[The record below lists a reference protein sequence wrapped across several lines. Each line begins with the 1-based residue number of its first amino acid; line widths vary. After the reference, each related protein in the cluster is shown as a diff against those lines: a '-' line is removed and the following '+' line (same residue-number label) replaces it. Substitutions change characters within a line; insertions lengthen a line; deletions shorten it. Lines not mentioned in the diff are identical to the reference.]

1 MCLDAKLS
9 KRTEKQII
17 NQAKKRGY
25 IRVFKVCKLGGTGT
39 LYGEDLEYESGLQAA
54 SDYWGG
60 AWGWYGFLTKQGA
73 KRYNCRNQ
81 QIKVC
86 YAKPSWVL
94 EIGKISFVGGTYS
107 AARFS
112 HLVFP
117 DWKKENMTIR
127 KFRQMCKD
135 SKIKN

>member
-9 KRTEKQII
+9 KRTKKRII

-25 IRVFKVCKLGGTGT
+25 VRVFKVCKLGATGT
-39 LYGEDLEYESGLQAA
+39 YWSFSQKYKSGLQTAE
-54 SDYWGG
+54 SGG
-60 AWGWYGFLTKQGA
+60 NAWGWYGFLTKQGA
-73 KRYNCRNQ
+73 ERYKCGDE

-86 YAKPSWVL
+86 YTKPSWIL
-94 EIGKISFVGGTYS
+94 EIGKIGFDCAGS

-117 DWKKENMTIR
+117 DWKKGNMTIR
-127 KFRQMCKD
+127 EFRQVCKD